1 MTDWDDRFAS
11 GEYPRAPEPS
21 AVLRSDEPAIP
32 DGRALDVAAGTGRN
46 AVYLAEAGY
55 AVEAL
60 DASARG
66 SPSSASAPP
75 SGGRQTYPAR
85 PNEGYERDGGSG
97 NGSDERDGATADRR
111 NG

>member
-75 SGGRQTYPAR
+75 SA
-85 PNEGYERDGGSG
+85 GSAT
-97 NGSDERDGATADRR
+97 GSRR
-111 NG
+111 FEPTPRRTSFRRRRASW